1 MREHPKKI
9 RIGQIGLG
17 HSHGEG
23 KMLAVRKFPEL
34 FEVVGYAEPN
44 DEWVEK
50 RGHSQAYADLPRLSV
65 EELIETCDA
74 ILVESEI
81 SDLTKYAAMCVQAG
95 KHIHMDK
102 PVWGTAAEW
111 GEILEIASRQK
122 LVVQMGY
129 MYRYN
134 PAVLKCMDMVKHQK
148 LGEIFSIHGEI
159 STQDYPDTKRRY
171 AEFPTGPLY
180 IMGSHLI
187 DLIVYILGEPDK
199 VNTFLK
205 STGMD
210 DIHYADNNLAVLE
223 FEKALA
229 TVRVSSVEV
238 NGWGRRQFVVAG
250 SRGTVEIKPMEN
262 KTTMTYSDDEIS
274 VKHYE
279 DMKQEIPIVDV
290 PKNERYDE
298 MVKAF
303 YRYIIGEEENPFSYE
318 HDLLVHKVITEICKK
333 A

>member
-1 MREHPKKI
+1 MQEYPKKI
-9 RIGQIGLG
+9 RVGQIGLG

-34 FEVVGYAEPN
+34 FEVIGYAEPN

-50 RGHSQAYADLPRLSV
+50 RKTLQAYADLPRLSV
-65 EELIETCDA
+65 EELLEKCDA
-74 ILVESEI
+74 ILIES
-81 SDLTKYAAMCVQAG
+81 DVPKLTKYAKMCVQAG

-102 PVWGTAAEW
+102 PVYGSVE
-111 GEILEIASRQK
+111 EFEELLEIASRHN

-134 PAVLKCMDMVKHQK
+134 PAVTKCMDMIKYQK

-159 STQDYPDTKRRY
+159 STQDYPDTKRKY
-171 AEFPTGPLY
+171 AQYPAGPLY

-187 DLIVYILGEPDK
+187 DLIVYILGEPDQLK
-199 VNTFLK
+199 TFLK
-205 STGMD
+205 LTGMD
-210 DIHYADNNLAVLE
+210 GICYADNNLAVLE
-223 FEKALA
+223 YEKALA

-238 NGWGRRQFVVAG
+238 NGWGRRQLVVSG

-262 KTTMTYSDDEIS
+262 KTTMTYSDIEIAA
-274 VKHYE
+274 KHYE
-279 DMKQEIPIVDV
+279 DMKISIPVVDI

-298 MVKAF
+298 MMRAF
-303 YRYIIGEEENPFSYE
+303 YRYIIGEEANPYSYN

-333 A
+333 G

>member
-1 MREHPKKI
+1 MQEYPKKI
-9 RIGQIGLG
+9 KIGQIGLG

-23 KMLAVRKFPEL
+23 KMAAVRKFPEL
-34 FEVVGYAEPN
+34 FEVMGYAEPN
-44 DEWVEK
+44 EAWIEK
-50 RGHSQAYADLPRLSV
+50 RGHLQAYAGLPRLSV
-65 EELIETCDA
+65 EELIEACDA
-74 ILVESEI
+74 ILIETEVPK
-81 SDLTKYAAMCVQAG
+81 LTEYAKMCVQAG

-102 PVWGTAAEW
+102 PVHGSITEF
-111 GEILEIASRQK
+111 EELLEIAEKQK

-134 PAVLKCMDMVKHQK
+134 PAVMQCLKLVKEQK

-159 STQDYPDTKRRY
+159 STQDYPDTKRKY
-171 AEFPTGPLY
+171 AAYPAGPLY
-180 IMGSHLI
+180 IMGSHMI
-187 DLIVYILGEPDK
+187 DLIVYILGEPDRIN
-199 VNTFLK
+199 VFLK

-210 DIHYADNNLAVLE
+210 EICYADNNLAVLE
-223 FEKALA
+223 YEKALA

-238 NGWGRRQFVVAG
+238 NGWGRRQLVVSG

-262 KTTMTYSDDEIS
+262 ETTMTYSDVEIA

-279 DMKQEIPIVDV
+279 DMKQSIPVVDI

-298 MVKAF
+298 MMRAF
-303 YRYIIGEEENPFSYE
+303 YRYVAGEENNPFSYE
-318 HDLLVHKVITEICKK
+318 HDLYVHKVMAEICRN

>member
-1 MREHPKKI
+1 MQEYPKKI
-9 RIGQIGLG
+9 RVGQIGLG

-23 KMLAVRKFPEL
+23 KMSAVRKFPDL
-34 FEVVGYAEPN
+34 FEVIGYAEP
-44 DEWVEK
+44 DEEWIEK
-50 RGHSQAYADLPRLSV
+50 RKNLQAYADLPRLSV
-65 EELIETCDA
+65 EELIAACDA
-74 ILVESEI
+74 ILIESEVPK
-81 SDLTKYAAMCVQAG
+81 LTKYATMCVQAG

-102 PVWGTAAEW
+102 PVYGSVTEF
-111 GEILEIASRQK
+111 EELLEIARHQN

-134 PAVLKCMDMVKHQK
+134 PAVVQCMDMIKNQK

-159 STQDYPDTKRRY
+159 STQDYPDTKRKY
-171 AEFPTGPLY
+171 AKYPAGPLY

-187 DLIVYILGEPDK
+187 DLIVYILGEPDQVK
-199 VNTFLK
+199 GFLK
-205 STGMD
+205 STGLD
-210 DIHYADNNLAVLE
+210 GICFADNNLAVLE
-223 FEKALA
+223 YEKALA

-238 NGWGRRQFVVAG
+238 NGWGRRQLVVSG

-262 KTTMTYSDDEIS
+262 ETTMTYSDVEIA

-279 DMKQEIPIVDV
+279 DMKKSIPVVDI

-298 MVKAF
+298 MMRAF
-303 YRYIIGEEENPFSYE
+303 YRYIIGAEDNPFSYE
-318 HDLLVHKVITEICKK
+318 HDLLVHKVITEICKE